1 MTICIQGTEDTVITP
16 LQAVTRHTNEYLRL
30 DHNVSQC
37 LTALLCGPAGVMYW
51 GDAGLNKIES
61 ANLDGTG
68 RRILLTETTAHYY
81 AFQFHAGS
89 IYFTDWASPY
99 ACLLFT

>member
-1 MTICIQGTEDTVITP
+1 
-16 LQAVTRHTNEYLRL
+16 
-30 DHNVSQC
+30 
-37 LTALLCGPAGVMYW
+37 MYW

-68 RRILLTETTAHYY
+68 RRILLAETSAHYF

-89 IYFTDWASPY
+89 IYFTDWASAY